1 MANENNFSHL
11 NEDGHSAMVDV
22 TNREVSIRIATAS
35 GKVILAEE
43 VILALEN
50 KSVPKGDVLATAR
63 IAAIMGAKRT
73 SELIPLCHPIGIH
86 GVKVDLKIVQDGVE
100 IEVEIKTAERT
111 GVEME
116 ALTAA
121 AVAALTIIDMTKSMD
136 PTSIISEIKMN
147 SKSGGR
153 NGIWHRKTN

>member
-11 NEDGHSAMVDV
+11 NKDGHAAMVDV
-22 TNREVSIRIATAS
+22 TNREVSIRIAAAS
-35 GKVILAEE
+35 GKVILAKE

-86 GVKVDLKIVQDGVE
+86 GVKVDLTIVEDGVE
-100 IEVEIKTAERT
+100 IEVEIKTADRT

-153 NGIWHRKTN
+153 NGIWHRGTN